1 MISLKSLMVSTA
13 NICSVS
19 LLALASAAQA
29 SDAFAQDAGAP
40 QSADETAASGDSAI
54 VVTARR
60 RVETLL
66 EVPVSVSVATAE
78 QLARDQ
84 IYTLTDLQRI
94 TPALEVSQTSGGEN
108 NGGARLRGLG
118 TAVFNSSVTP
128 SVAFVVDDVPQGNLA
143 FPQLFDMGQVEVL
156 RGPQGTLFGQ
166 SASAGV
172 VNVRSVAPSL
182 DGYSAQFGVDFADK
196 GTGGAEYG
204 LLVLRGAINAPLSD
218 KIAVRIASQL
228 REEKG
233 LQRNVRLGNDSN
245 IRDVGVRG
253 RILAKP
259 TETLTVNLTAEY
271 NNNRTR
277 GTNFFVLA
285 IAPTGQANST
295 ASNNAF
301 TNPAGNC
308 RMVISARAEQYCS
321 ELEPAQSS
329 EVLSLSGMLDLEL
342 GAVTLTSITSYRKL
356 DREVVRQDFTRLAGA
371 ASARSENLL
380 QNVNQFTQEV
390 RANYSGNGFDVIGGV
405 FYAKYNYDQLPLGG
419 TFGARTPADRVGFS
433 ICNAGGTFCIP
444 GAGTPTFTREDTQST
459 TYAAFADVTVNLSDQ
474 IDLFGGLRYTDFDT
488 SLGIGLNRVTTS
500 NRSSIKD
507 DNLSGRIGLRYQPN
521 RDLNIYASYAR
532 GYKTPALVVNADP
545 SVATVNLKPELADAF
560 EFGVKYAVTPDIQLE
575 ANAYYNKTKNFQ
587 SQTQQLI
594 NTQLVSVA
602 NNIPS
607 VTSRGIELSA
617 FGRVS
622 ENLTFNAGYQFNVV
636 KYPSGFLS
644 DDGANIGGQQLV
656 FAPRHKASLSGEYSR
671 GVFGDVQAFLNAN
684 VVYKSA
690 TLLAAR
696 VDPRYRFPAHA
707 TIGGAIGIRDA
718 ENAWRA
724 SIFVR
729 NLTKQ
734 REPTAYLANSF
745 AGSID
750 GGIRAW
756 PVGGLT
762 ARVVGLSFDASF

>member
-1 MISLKSLMVSTA
+1 MRMIKHAVLAST
-13 NICSVS
+13 S
-19 LLALASAAQA
+19 LLVLACAAPAWAAGEAQATAADEASAT
-29 SDAFAQDAGAP
+29 
-40 QSADETAASGDSAI
+40 ADEDGAI

-60 RVETLL
+60 RAETLL
-66 EVPVSVSVATAE
+66 QVPVSVSVATAE

-84 IYTLTDLQRI
+84 VYTLTDLQRL

-182 DGYSAQFGVDFADK
+182 DGFSGNVGIDFADK
-196 GTGGAEYG
+196 GTAGAEYG
-204 LLVLRGAINAPLSD
+204 LLVLRGAVNAPLSD
-218 KIAVRIASQL
+218 TVAVRVAGQL
-228 REEKG
+228 RQEKG
-233 LQRNVRLGNDSN
+233 LQRNIRLGNDSN
-245 IRDVGVRG
+245 VRDIGVRG
-253 RILAKP
+253 RLLAKP
-259 TETLTVNLTAEY
+259 TETLTINLTAEY
-271 NNNRTR
+271 NKNRTR

-285 IAPTGQANST
+285 IAPTGAANSV

-308 RMVISARAEQYCS
+308 GITISARAEQYCS
-321 ELEPAQSS
+321 ELEPAQST
-329 EVLSLSGMLDLEL
+329 EALSLSGMVDLEL
-342 GAVTLTSITSYRKL
+342 GDLTLTSITSYRKL

-380 QNVNQFTQEV
+380 NEVNQFTQEL
-390 RANYSGNGFDVIGGV
+390 RGTYKGKGFDVVGGL
-405 FYAKYNYDQLPLGG
+405 FYARYNFDQLPLGG
-419 TFGARTPADRVGFS
+419 TFGSRTPDTRVGFS
-433 ICNAGGTFCIP
+433 ICTAAGTFCIP

-459 TYAAFADVTVNLSDQ
+459 TYAAFADVTVNLTDQ
-474 IDLFGGLRYTDFDT
+474 VDLFGGLRYTDFST
-488 SLGIGLNRVTTS
+488 SLGIGLNRTTTTNTS
-500 NRSSIKD
+500 TID
-507 DNLSGRIGLRYQPN
+507 DKNLSGRIGLRYQPN
-521 RDLNIYASYAR
+521 SDLNVYASYAR
-532 GYKTPALVVNADP
+532 GYKSPALVVNADP
-545 SVATVNLKPELADAF
+545 SVATVNLKAELADAF
-560 EFGVKYAVTPDIQLE
+560 EVGVKYAVAPGIQLE
-575 ANAYYNKTKNFQ
+575 ANAYYNKTRNFQ
-587 SQTQQLI
+587 SQNSQLI

-607 VTSRGIELSA
+607 VSARGIELSA
-617 FGRVS
+617 FGRLGDHV
-622 ENLTFNAGYQFNVV
+622 TFNTGYQYNVV

-644 DDGANIGGQQLV
+644 DDGANIGGRQLV
-656 FAPRHKASLSGEYSR
+656 FAPRHKASFSGEYFR
-671 GVFGDVQAFLNAN
+671 TAFGKVDAFLNAN

-696 VDPRYRFPAHA
+696 VDPRYNFPAHA
-707 TIGGAIGIRDA
+707 TIGGAIGLRDSD
-718 ENAWRA
+718 NAWRA

-745 AGSID
+745 AGAID

>member
-1 MISLKSLMVSTA
+1 MTMIKHVLRVST
-13 NICSVS
+13 S
-19 LLALASAAQA
+19 LALAGFGASAVAAAEVPADQTA
-29 SDAFAQDAGAP
+29 TAATEAVAEEDAG
-40 QSADETAASGDSAI
+40 I

-84 IYTLTDLQRI
+84 VYTLTDLQRI

-128 SVAFVVDDVPQGNLA
+128 SVAFIVDDVPQGNLA

-172 VNVRSVAPSL
+172 VNVRSVAPSF
-182 DGYSAQFGVDFADK
+182 DKFSAQFGVDFADK
-196 GTGGAEYG
+196 GTIGAEYG

-218 KIAVRIASQL
+218 KVAVRVASQL
-228 REEKG
+228 RQEKG
-233 LQRNVRLGNDSN
+233 LQRNVKLGNDSN
-245 IRDVGVRG
+245 IRDIGVRG
-253 RILAKP
+253 RLLAKP
-259 TETLTVNLTAEY
+259 TETLTINLTAEY
-271 NNNRTR
+271 NKNRSR
-277 GTNFFVLA
+277 GTNFMVLA
-285 IAPTGQANST
+285 IAPTGSPNSA
-295 ASNNAF
+295 ASLGAF
-301 TNPAGNC
+301 TSPTGNC
-308 RMVISARAEQYCS
+308 AMTISARAEQYCS
-321 ELEPAQSS
+321 ELEPGQST
-329 EVLSLSGMLDLEL
+329 EALSLSGMFDLEL
-342 GAVTLTSITSYRKL
+342 GDLTLTSITSYRKL
-356 DREVVRQDFTRLAGA
+356 DREVARQDFTRLAGA

-380 QNVNQFTQEV
+380 QKVNQFTQEL
-390 RANYSGNGFDVIGGV
+390 RANYNGNGFDVVGGL

-433 ICNAGGTFCIP
+433 ICTAAGTFCIP
-444 GAGTPTFTREDTQST
+444 GAGTPTFTREDTQSK

-488 SLGIGLNRVTTS
+488 SLGLGLNTTNVT

-507 DNLSGRIGLRYQPN
+507 ENLSGRIGLRYQPN
-521 RDLNIYASYAR
+521 SDLNVYASYAR

-560 EFGVKYAVTPDIQLE
+560 ELGVKYAVTPAIQLE
-575 ANAYYNKTKNFQ
+575 ANVYHNKTRNFQ
-587 SQTQQLI
+587 SQSSQLI

-607 VTSRGIELSA
+607 VTARGFELSA
-617 FGRVS
+617 FGKAS
-622 ENLTFNAGYQFNVV
+622 DNLTFNAGYQYNVV
-636 KYPSGFLS
+636 KYPNGFLS
-644 DDGANIGGQQLV
+644 DDGVNIGGRQLV

-671 GVFGDVQAFLNAN
+671 GVFADAQAFLNAN

-696 VDPRYRFPAHA
+696 ADPRYAFPAHA
-707 TIGGAIGIRDA
+707 TIGGAIGLRD
-718 ENAWRA
+718 EDNAWRA
-724 SIFVR
+724 SLFVR

-745 AGSID
+745 AGAID

>member
-1 MISLKSLMVSTA
+1 M
-13 NICSVS
+13 
-19 LLALASAAQA
+19 
-29 SDAFAQDAGAP
+29 
-40 QSADETAASGDSAI
+40 
-54 VVTARR
+54 
-60 RVETLL
+60 ETLL
-66 EVPVSVSVATAE
+66 EVPVAMSVATAD

-172 VNVRSVAPSL
+172 VNVRSVAPSF

-196 GTGGAEYG
+196 GTAGAEYG

-228 REEKG
+228 RQEKG
-233 LQRNVRLGNDSN
+233 LQRNVKLGNDSN

-259 TETLTVNLTAEY
+259 TETLTINLTAEY
-271 NNNRTR
+271 NNNRSR
-277 GTNFFVLA
+277 GTNFFTLA
-285 IAPTGQANST
+285 IAPTGRANST

-301 TNPAGNC
+301 TSPTGNC
-308 RMVISARAEQYCS
+308 RMVISARAEEYCS
-321 ELEPAQSS
+321 ELEPEQSS

-342 GAVTLTSITSYRKL
+342 GDVTLTSITSYRKL
-356 DREVVRQDFTRLAGA
+356 DREVIRQDYTRLAGA
-371 ASARSENLL
+371 ASARDENLL
-380 QNVNQFTQEV
+380 RKVNQFTQEI
-390 RANYSGNGFDVIGGV
+390 RANYKGSGFDVIGGV
-405 FYAKYNYDQLPLGG
+405 FYARYNYDQLPLGG
-419 TFGARTPADRVGFS
+419 TFGARAPGDRVGFS

-444 GAGTPTFTREDTQST
+444 GAGGPTFTREDTQST
-459 TYAAFADVTVNLSDQ
+459 TYAAFADVTVNLSNQ

-488 SLGIGLNRVTTS
+488 SLGLGLNTVTTT

-507 DNLSGRIGLRYQPN
+507 ENLSGRIGLRYQPN
-521 RDLNIYASYAR
+521 RDLNVYASYAR

-560 EFGVKYAVTPDIQLE
+560 EVGVKYAVTPDLQLE
-575 ANAYYNKTKNFQ
+575 ANAYYTKTKNFQ
-587 SQTQQLI
+587 SQTQQLV

-607 VTSRGIELSA
+607 VNSRGIELSA
-617 FGRVS
+617 FGKIS
-622 ENLTFNAGYQFNVV
+622 ENLTFNAGYQLNVV

-644 DDGANIGGQQLV
+644 DDGADIGGRQLV
-656 FAPRHKASLSGEYSR
+656 FAPRHKASLSGEFSH
-671 GVFGDVQAFLNAN
+671 GVFSDVQAFLNAN

-707 TIGGAIGIRDA
+707 TIGGAIGIRDD

-762 ARVVGLSFDASF
+762 ARVVGLSFDTGF

>member
-1 MISLKSLMVSTA
+1 MISLKSLAITTA
-13 NICSVS
+13 HICTVS
-19 LLALASAAQA
+19 LLALATAAQA
-29 SDAFAQDAGAP
+29 QTTAAP
-40 QSADETAASGDSAI
+40 QSADETAASDDSAI

-66 EVPVSVSVATAE
+66 EVPVSVSVATTE

-182 DGYSAQFGVDFADK
+182 DGYSAQFGADFADK
-196 GTGGAEYG
+196 GTAGAEYG

-218 KIAVRIASQL
+218 KIAVRVASQL
-228 REEKG
+228 RQEKG
-233 LQRNVRLGNDSN
+233 LQRNVKLGNDSN
-245 IRDVGVRG
+245 IRDIGVRG

-259 TETLTVNLTAEY
+259 TETLTLNLTAEY
-271 NNNRTR
+271 NNNRSR

-285 IAPTGQANST
+285 IAPTGRPNSA

-308 RMVISARAEQYCS
+308 GMTISARAEQYCS
-321 ELEPAQSS
+321 ELEPAQQS
-329 EVLSLSGMLDLEL
+329 EVLSLSGMVDLDL
-342 GAVTLTSITSYRKL
+342 GDVTLTSITSYRKL
-356 DREVVRQDFTRLAGA
+356 QREVARQDFTRLAGA

-380 QNVNQFTQEV
+380 NKVNQFTQEL
-390 RANYSGNGFDVIGGV
+390 RANYSGSGFDVVSGL

-433 ICNAGGTFCIP
+433 ICTAAGTFCIP
-444 GAGTPTFTREDTQST
+444 GAGVPTFTREDTQSR

-474 IDLFGGLRYTDFDT
+474 IDLFGGLRYTDFST
-488 SLGIGLNRVTTS
+488 SLGLGLNRVTTT

-507 DNLSGRIGLRYQPN
+507 ENVSGRIGLRYQPN
-521 RDLNIYASYAR
+521 SDLNVYASYAR

-560 EFGVKYAVTPDIQLE
+560 ELGVKYAVAPGVQLE
-575 ANAYYNKTKNFQ
+575 ANAYYNKTRNFQ
-587 SQTQQLI
+587 SQTQLLI

-607 VTSRGIELSA
+607 VVSRGFELSA
-617 FGRVS
+617 FGKVS
-622 ENLTFNAGYQFNVV
+622 DNLTFNAGYQFNVV
-636 KYPSGFLS
+636 KYPTGFLS
-644 DDGANIGGQQLV
+644 DDGVNIGGQQLV

-671 GVFGDVQAFLNAN
+671 AVFGDVLGFLNAN

-696 VDPRYRFPAHA
+696 ADPRYRFPAHA
-707 TIGGAIGIRDA
+707 TIGGAIGVRD
-718 ENAWRA
+718 EDSAWRA